1 MKFSFPGLSDQEVS
15 ESRQTNGANVV
26 TTQGSEGFYA
36 KLLANLKDPIIVIL
50 LVALVVTVFLAA
62 LGFAPWYEG
71 LGIAIAVVAATLIA
85 TWSEYSNESEF
96 QRLLEETSK
105 VKVKVFRNKT
115 LIEIFIDDLV
125 VNDLVLLHPGD
136 TVPADGFLL
145 EGGLELN
152 ESALTGESET
162 VKKTAAVDEKSEMSR
177 AALVEDGEAV
187 MKVLKVGDK
196 TKYGATLKELTSA
209 ETRPSPLQEKLTYL
223 GQQISRFGYIGAL
236 MIAFSFMFNHIFLE
250 PDGWGTYFG
259 KDSGEIIYHLVTAWK
274 EYFDKDPGEI
284 TYHLVTAIILA
295 IIIIV
300 VAVPEGLPMMIA
312 VVLSMNMRKLLNAK
326 VLVRK
331 LLGIETSGSL
341 TVLFTDKTGTLTQGR
356 LTVSELLRGDGEH
369 FTSFA
374 DIPDN
379 LRQRVAF
386 ALRNNTGG
394 SVDNTDPKNPKIVG
408 ANPTA
413 QALLR
418 FLGGDL
424 VKQDD
429 VKITANIPFNSAYKF
444 SATQVEGSQNLTLV
458 KGAAEIV
465 LAGCTHCFDA
475 DGKKVELNSEKLKA
489 EMLGLSERAMRL
501 IGLAVSEQDLGQENV
516 LPSDMTLVGILG
528 LRDEIRKESQPAVQ
542 TSRKAGIQ
550 VVMITGD
557 AKDTA
562 QAIAKEV
569 GILEKGNGLVLTSS
583 DLAKMSDE
591 EISKILPELRVVAR
605 ALPTDKSRLVK
616 LAKSMDWVVGMTGDG
631 VNDAPAV
638 KNADV
643 GFSMGN
649 GTDMTKES
657 SDIVILDNNFISLTN
672 AVLYGRT
679 LLKSIRK
686 FLIFQLT
693 VNVSAILVAFLGPFF
708 GTDLP
713 LTMTQLLWVNIVMD
727 TLAAF
732 AFSGEAALQRYMNE
746 KPIPKSESLI
756 TGDMWSAILIDGFY
770 MAFLSLFFLTSDFVS
785 ELFVCDDLRCPD
797 SEVNLVLLTAFFGF
811 FVFMNNFN
819 KFNARTEGLNLF
831 EHITE
836 NRSFITVVIL
846 IFFLQTTFTYL
857 GGEVLRTVGLTLEEW
872 GYVLLFAATIIPLDL
887 TRKFLRNT
895 FVGNPVH

>member
-1 MKFSFPGLSDQEVS
+1 MKFSYPGLSEKEVS
-15 ESRQTNGANVV
+15 ESRQSNGANVV
-26 TTQGSEGFYA
+26 TTQEAEGFYA
-36 KLLANLKDPIIVIL
+36 KLLTNLKDPIIVIL
-50 LVALVVTVFLAA
+50 LVALGVTVFLAV

-85 TWSEYSNESEF
+85 TWSEYSNENEF
-96 QRLLEETSK
+96 QRLLEEASK
-105 VKVKVFRNKT
+105 VKVKVFRNNT
-115 LIEIFIDDLV
+115 LAEIFIDDLV
-125 VNDLVLLHPGD
+125 VNDLVLLQPGD

-145 EGGLELN
+145 EGDLELN

-162 VKKTAAVDEKSEMSR
+162 VKKTGATNEKLSEANEKNEMSR

-187 MKVLKVGDK
+187 MKVLEVGDQ

-209 ETRPSPLQEKLTYL
+209 ETRPSPLQEKLAIL
-223 GQQISRFGYIGAL
+223 GKQISRFGYIGAL
-236 MIAFSFMFNHIFLE
+236 FIAFSFMFNHIFLE
-250 PDGWGTYFG
+250 AGGWEIYFN
-259 KDSGEIIYHLVTAWK
+259 KPSGEII
-274 EYFDKDPGEI
+274 
-284 TYHLVTAIILA
+284 YHLVTAIILA

-341 TVLFTDKTGTLTQGR
+341 TVLFTDKTGTLTQGK
-356 LTVSELLRGDGEH
+356 LMVSELLGGNGEH
-369 FTSFA
+369 FTSYEE
-374 DIPDN
+374 IPEK
-379 LRQRVAF
+379 LRDTVSF
-386 ALRNNTGG
+386 ALRNNTPASIDTG
-394 SVDNTDPKNPKIVG
+394 DPENPKIVG
-408 ANPTA
+408 ANPTG

-418 FLGGDL
+418 FLGADL
-424 VKQDD
+424 AKQDD
-429 VKITANIPFNSAYKF
+429 VKVKINIPFNSAYKF

-465 LAGCTHCFDA
+465 LAGCTHCL
-475 DGKKVELNSEKLKA
+475 DGDGNKVELDSEKLKE
-489 EMLGLSERAMRL
+489 EMLGLSARAMRL
-501 IGLAVSEQDLGQENV
+501 IGLAVSEQNLGDENE
-516 LPSDMTLVGILG
+516 LPKQLTLVGVFG
-528 LRDEIRKESQPAVQ
+528 LRDEMRKESKTAVNTARQ
-542 TSRKAGIQ
+542 AGIQ

-562 QAIAKEV
+562 EAIAKEV
-569 GILEKGNGLVLTSS
+569 GILENENSLVLTSS
-583 DLAKMSDE
+583 ELGEMSDE
-591 EISKILPELRVVAR
+591 DMIKILPELRVVAR

-672 AVLYGRT
+672 AVRYGRT

-693 VNVSAILVAFLGPFF
+693 VNVAAILVAFLGPFF
-708 GTDLP
+708 GIDLP

-746 KPIPKSESLI
+746 KPIPKGESLI
-756 TGDMWSAILIDGFY
+756 RSEERRVGKECRSRWSSY
-770 MAFLSLFFLTSDFVS
+770 
-785 ELFVCDDLRCPD
+785 P
-797 SEVNLVLLTAFFGF
+797 
-811 FVFMNNFN
+811 
-819 KFNARTEGLNLF
+819 
-831 EHITE
+831 
-836 NRSFITVVIL
+836 
-846 IFFLQTTFTYL
+846 
-857 GGEVLRTVGLTLEEW
+857 
-872 GYVLLFAATIIPLDL
+872 
-887 TRKFLRNT
+887 
-895 FVGNPVH
+895 